1 MHLTDVIMKE
11 KTLRKDLW
19 ESAGYAGL
27 ALGLVSIVYMY
38 INKAVG
44 LSGMSTGMMML
55 AVMLPWIAKFI
66 GCIILMKFFM
76 KKFFASHPEATNKD
90 TFKMGVATALLS
102 AFFYSAIQFVDM
114 VYITPDLYAAQYET
128 AIQQYSAAMDSNSR
142 NMMKNFIEILP
153 QFTFVWNLIY
163 CFVYGTVLS
172 AILSR
177 NIPSQDPFADYKP
190 E

>member
-1 MHLTDVIMKE
+1 MTE

-27 ALGLVSIVYMY
+27 ALGLVSIIYMY

-44 LSGMSTGMMML
+44 TSDMSLGTML
-55 AVMLPWIAKFI
+55 LIITPAWIAKFA
-66 GCIILMKFFM
+66 GCIFLMKFFM
-76 KKFFASHPEATNKD
+76 KKFLGTHPQSSNKD
-90 TFKMGVATALLS
+90 IFRMGVAMALLS
-102 AFFYSAIQFVDM
+102 AFFYSAIQFIDM
-114 VYITPDLYAAQYET
+114 VYITPELYAEQYKL
-128 AIQQYSAAMDSNSR
+128 AMQQYSSVMDSNSR
-142 NMMKNFIEILP
+142 NMMQQLIDNLP
-153 QFTFVWNLIY
+153 QLQFVWNLIY
-163 CFVYGTVLS
+163 CFAFGTILS

>member
-1 MHLTDVIMKE
+1 MKE

-66 GCIILMKFFM
+66 GCILLMKFFM
-76 KKFFASHPEATNKD
+76 KKFFAAHPESTNKD
-90 TFKMGVATALLS
+90 TFRMGMATALLS

-114 VYITPDLYAAQYET
+114 VYINAAQYET
-128 AIQQYSAAMDSNSR
+128 AMQQYSAEMDSNSR
-142 NMMKNFIEILP
+142 NMVKNFIEILP

>member
-1 MHLTDVIMKE
+1 MIE

-27 ALGLVSIVYMY
+27 ALGLVSIIYMY
-38 INKAVG
+38 ISKAVG
-44 LSGMSTGMMML
+44 LSGMSVGMMTL
-55 AVMLPWIAKFI
+55 AITPLWIAKFA
-66 GCIILMKFFM
+66 GCILLMRFFM
-76 KKFFASHPEATNKD
+76 KRFSAAHPEAANKD
-90 TFKMGVATALLS
+90 TFRMGAATALLS

-114 VYITPDLYAAQYET
+114 VYITPDLYADQYET
-128 AIQQYSAAMDSNSR
+128 AMQQYSAAMDANSR